1 MAVSNRPK
9 TVPPTS
15 SDPQQWQRTAQTVM
29 QEINKGNIN
38 CTGQVT
44 LAINSATTQV
54 NDARAGPT
62 SHIGFMPLSFNAAQ
76 EKRRLIVQSQGNGY
90 FLIGHTNNGIDDRI
104 YRYSIM
110 G

>member
-15 SDPQQWQRTAQTVM
+15 TDPQQWQRTAQTAM

-44 LAINSATTQV
+44 LTANSATTQV
-54 NDARAGPT
+54 NDPRAGPT
-62 SHIGFMPLSFNAAQ
+62 SHIGFMPLTYNGAQ

-90 FLIGHTNNGIDDRI
+90 FLIGHTNNAIADRT
-104 YRYSIM
+104 YRYSIL

>member
-15 SDPQQWQRTAQTVM
+15 SDPQQWQRTAQTAM

-38 CTGQVT
+38 CTGNIT
-44 LAINSATTQV
+44 LVAGSATTQV
-54 NDARAGPT
+54 TDARAGPT
-62 SHIGFMPLSFNAAQ
+62 SHIGFMPLTFNAAQ
-76 EKRRLIVQSQGNGY
+76 ENRRLIVQSQGNGY
-90 FLIGHTNNGIDDRI
+90 FLIGHTNNGITDRT
-104 YRYSIM
+104 YRYSIL